1 MTLFIIS
8 IIIWCAFYSLFS
20 FTLVEKSTEQPVSKN
35 TLVYITTLF
44 TVFIVLFF
52 IIAHKLISSLV

>member
-1 MTLFIIS
+1 MTLFIVS

-20 FTLVEKSTEQPVSKN
+20 FTLVEKSTEQPVPKN
-35 TLVYITTLF
+35 TLVYVTTLF

-52 IIAHKLISSLV
+52 TVAHKLFSSLV